1 MNEIIKFMGK
11 IKCKVNKKRKKGY
24 FLPPFGEQFPLPF
37 PEGAQFPLPFP
48 DGLPVVLGIF
58 GAQFFVFAIF
68 YSFWLILLALKL

>member
-24 FLPPFGEQFPLPF
+24 FLPPFG
-37 PEGAQFPLPFP
+37 AQFPLPFP

-68 YSFWLILLALKL
+68 TPFS